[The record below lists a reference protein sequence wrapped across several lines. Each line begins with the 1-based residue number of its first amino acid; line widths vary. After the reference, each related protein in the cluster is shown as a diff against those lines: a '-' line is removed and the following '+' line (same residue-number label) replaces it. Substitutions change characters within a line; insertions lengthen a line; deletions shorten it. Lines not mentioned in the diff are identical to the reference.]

1 MKPTLQGIAASDGIA
16 IAKVYTLT
24 EPDLSF
30 TKISVEDTDKEI
42 SRLEE
47 ALVVSTKEIELI
59 KETALKNLGEE
70 EAQVFEAHLMVLSDP
85 ELVGQVKDAITSQ
98 KVNAEHALKEVS
110 DMFISIFAGMED
122 NPYMQERAA
131 DIRDVSK
138 RILANLL
145 GVKIPSPATI
155 KDEVVVVAG
164 DLTPSD
170 TAQLNRKYVKAFVTD
185 IGGRTSHSAI
195 MARSLEI
202 PAIVGTKEITSLA
215 KDGDLIIID
224 GLSGD
229 VFLNPSEDV
238 VAEYRAKA
246 EAFAAQQAE
255 WEKLKDAD
263 TFTKDGHQ
271 VELAANIGTP
281 KDLEGVIHN
290 GAEGVGLYRTE
301 FLYMDSHDMP
311 TEEDQFEAYKAV
323 LEGMNGKPV
332 VVRTMDIGGDKEL
345 PYLPLPHEM
354 NPFLGYRAIRIS
366 LNEPEM
372 FRTQLRAL
380 LRASVYG
387 KLRIMFP
394 MIATLND
401 FRGAKALLLEEKA
414 KLVAEGVA
422 VSDDIQVGIMIE
434 IPAAAVLAHQFAKE
448 VDFFSIGTNDLIQYT
463 MAADRMNERVSYLYQ
478 PYNPSILTLIKHVI
492 DSAHKEGKWA
502 GMCGEMAGDQTAVP
516 LLVGLG
522 LDEFSMSAS
531 SVLKTRSL
539 ISKLTLEDMKAL
551 ADRAINECATVQEVE
566 ALVEEA
572 VSKL

>member
-24 EPDLSF
+24 EPDLTV
-30 TKISVEDTDKEI
+30 TKVTVEDSEKEV
-42 SRLEE
+42 SRLDD
-47 ALVVSTKEIELI
+47 ALAASIKDVELI

-70 EAQVFEAHLMVLSDP
+70 EAQVFDAHLMVLSDP
-85 ELVGQVKDAITSQ
+85 ELIGQVKDSITSN
-98 KVNAEHALKEVS
+98 KVNAESALKEVT

-138 RILANLL
+138 RILAHLL

-155 KDEVVVVAG
+155 KDEVIIVAA

-170 TAQLNRKYVKAFVTD
+170 TAQLNRQYVKAFVTD

-202 PAIVGTKEITSLA
+202 PAIVGTKEVTSTA
-215 KDGDLIIID
+215 KDGDIIIVD

-229 VFLNPSEDV
+229 VFLNPSEEV

-255 WEKLKDAD
+255 WEKLKDSK
-263 TFTKDGHQ
+263 TYTKDGHQ

-281 KDLEGVIHN
+281 KDLEGVVNN

-301 FLYMDSHDMP
+301 FLYMDSHEMP

-401 FRGAKALLLEEKA
+401 FRGAKALLEEEKA
-414 KLVAEGVA
+414 KLIAEGVA

-539 ISKLTLEDMKAL
+539 ISKLTLSDMQAL
-551 ADRAINECATVQEVE
+551 ADKAINECATVQEVE
-566 ALVEEA
+566 TLVEEA
-572 VSKL
+572 VSKI